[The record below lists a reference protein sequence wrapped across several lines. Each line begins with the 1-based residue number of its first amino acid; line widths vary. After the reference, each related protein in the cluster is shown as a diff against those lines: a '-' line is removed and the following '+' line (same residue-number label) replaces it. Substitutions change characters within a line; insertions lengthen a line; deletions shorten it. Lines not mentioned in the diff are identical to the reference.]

1 MDNKVNQHTHCH
13 MCGKVIPIS
22 ETLCSKDC
30 KDKYQNMV
38 KRRKMF
44 VYLMYA
50 IIFFIIALFFVQ
62 NIL

>member
-1 MDNKVNQHTHCH
+1 
-13 MCGKVIPIS
+13 MCGKVVPIS

-62 NIL
+62 NII